1 MEHMKDIEMISAKL
15 DKALENHNKW
25 RSNSLNLVAS
35 ESILWDTTDQLNYK
49 DLTRRAILGIPGQR
63 YSEGGQYIDDIEKI
77 TEELLK
83 DAFTAIHAEW
93 RPISGSMA
101 DGILIHALTSVGDKI
116 IATPTPLGHPTW
128 HEKGYSGFRGLS
140 ITDIPYDWESLEPDY
155 AKLSELTSKQT
166 FRLLIDGSSLIL
178 FPPDFTKL
186 MRSANGSP
194 IWYDGAHVLGLIMG
208 GKFPNPLDFGILALS
223 GSAQKTMAGPLG
235 GVILTND
242 DDIYSRI
249 VDVTSNDMATPDYSR
264 YVMLSKTLL
273 NWKKAGREFAQR
285 ITGNAKSLSE
295 ELVNA
300 GLRVILEERGYT
312 ATHQIGLVAPNS
324 MNAET
329 AAQKLAKSSI
339 ITTPFPLPKRMKD
352 REILRLG
359 VTEITQMGFDKDDM
373 EIVAM
378 AIKQAFT
385 DAQGTSN
392 KIKEIME
399 EKAKVQ
405 V

>member
-1 MEHMKDIEMISAKL
+1 MNMEHMKDVEMTSAKL

-35 ESILWDTTDQLNYK
+35 ESILWDKTDPLNYQ
-49 DLTRRAILGIPGQR
+49 DLTRRAVLGIPGQR
-63 YSEGGQYIDDIEKI
+63 YSEGGEYIDDIEKI

-83 DAFTAIHAEW
+83 EAFAAVHAEW

-116 IATPTPLGHPTW
+116 TATPTPLGHPTW
-128 HEKGYSGFRGLS
+128 HERGYSGFRGLC
-140 ITDIPYDWESLEPDY
+140 ITDIPYDWENLEPDY
-155 AKLSELTSKQT
+155 AKLSELTSERT

-186 MRSANGSP
+186 MRSANGTP
-194 IWYDGAHVLGLIMG
+194 VWYDGAHVLGLIIG
-208 GKFPNPLDFGILALS
+208 GKFPNPLESGAGALS
-223 GSAQKTMAGPLG
+223 GSTQKTMAGPLG

-242 DDIYSRI
+242 NDLYSKI

-285 ITGNAKSLSE
+285 ITSNAKSLSE

-300 GLRVILEERGYT
+300 GLKVILEERGYT

-329 AAQKLAKSSI
+329 AAKKLAKSGI
-339 ITTPFPLPKRMKD
+339 ITTPFPLPKRRKD

-359 VTEITQMGFDKDDM
+359 VTEVTQMGFNKDDM
-373 EIVAM
+373 KTIAV

-392 KIKEIME
+392 KIREIME
-399 EKAKVQ
+399 EKAKI
-405 V
+405 